1 MACKGKTLF
10 FLFFFSRGF
19 LFLWIR
25 YINYKPIW
33 QVSAITSLGGEG
45 KGSLVLTHFWKREVG
60 ALLPVRVSR
69 HTSLPS
75 PAGLSGPAED
85 HGIASPPRLWAAGDY
100 VIISGFL
107 EKKKKKANYLF
118 WRKRR
123 KNLSPTDSKPNGQT
137 NGENKA
143 DGCFCHIFLHN
154 HCFLPRLCLQNLVAA
169 IVHVTSKLADDL
181 RLGRG
186 WQRAHMGEPAPEQML
201 SLH

>member
-1 MACKGKTLF
+1 MASLCNHK
-10 FLFFFSRGF
+10 SRG
-19 LFLWIR
+19 R
-25 YINYKPIW
+25 
-33 QVSAITSLGGEG
+33 GEG
-45 KGSLVLTHFWKREVG
+45 FTGSHTLLEAGGRSVASRPCVQAHLAPKSCWAFWPCWG
-60 ALLPVRVSR
+60 SWHCLPTSPLGSR
-69 HTSLPS
+69 WLCDNLRLP
-75 PAGLSGPAED
+75 
-85 HGIASPPRLWAAGDY
+85 W
-100 VIISGFL
+100 
-107 EKKKKKANYLF
+107 KKKKKANYLF